1 MSKKRAGDG
10 LLKPQAA
17 EGEQVSVRKIHSRQV
32 YEGLGQEWMQMI
44 VVDDSS
50 ALDDAEGGPYLRL
63 GPSSGLRDTDQD
75 GIRAAVSC
83 EGVSLCGSDAEFP
96 VLGIIGCLIG

>member
-1 MSKKRAGDG
+1 MHD
-10 LLKPQAA
+10 
-17 EGEQVSVRKIHSRQV
+17 
-32 YEGLGQEWMQMI
+32 GLGQEGMQMV
-44 VVDDSS
+44 VVDDFS
-50 ALDDAEGGPYLRL
+50 AFDDAEGGPYLRL
-63 GPSSGLRDTDQD
+63 RPSSRLRDTDQD

>member
-1 MSKKRAGDG
+1 MHD
-10 LLKPQAA
+10 
-17 EGEQVSVRKIHSRQV
+17 
-32 YEGLGQEWMQMI
+32 GLGQEGMQMV
-44 VVDDSS
+44 VVDDFS
-50 ALDDAEGGPYLRL
+50 AFDDAEGGPYLQLR
-63 GPSSGLRDTDQD
+63 PSSGLRDTDQD